1 MQCLSLAIYYGA
13 QMVTQAQDVTE
24 TQDQQTVASIA
35 ADYGIQ
41 LDNFTKAL
49 FDTATWVEP

>member
-1 MQCLSLAIYYGA
+1 MYYGA

-35 ADYGIQ
+35 ADYSIQ